1 MGYGLEAST
10 VCPYV
15 DEFIGC
21 CRGEDRDCRPAP
33 SFGEITRETD
43 PRIHVPLRIRPLVI
57 ADKLFISRHSIDIYI
72 PYKPLRH
79 ASMRHCRRH
88 HRPVEPR
95 CQGRSNPARAGRI
108 PEVKV
113 SRRCTCWRDGGVCKG
128 CRYNE
133 VRQVD
138 GVADSDAVGR
148 RGLEDSTISRVR
160 IACF

>member
-1 MGYGLEAST
+1 MLPGHIPLRMLPQAESWIFALQKAILDS
-10 VCPYV
+10 
-15 DEFIGC
+15 IGC

-79 ASMRHCRRH
+79 ASMYSAEKPLLLGSDLRG
-88 HRPVEPR
+88 
-95 CQGRSNPARAGRI
+95 QGLIAL
-108 PEVKV
+108 
-113 SRRCTCWRDGGVCKG
+113 D
-128 CRYNE
+128 NE